1 MICFML
7 TLCNFPRRRTY
18 CVCSRSVESSEAGYS
33 YSTESAVGNVFEE
46 TTGKVRLI
54 IICKDIGEKV
64 QSVTAKEN
72 C

>member
-1 MICFML
+1 ML
-7 TLCNFPRRRTY
+7 AIWNFRAGAL
-18 CVCSRSVESSEAGYS
+18 VLSVVAPLKVSPAGYRQYGVS
-33 YSTESAVGNVFEE
+33 CENVFEE
-46 TTGKVRLI
+46 TIGKVRLI

>member
-1 MICFML
+1 MFHVGAL
-7 TLCNFPRRRTY
+7 ELSRRRTY
-18 CVCSRSVESSEAGYS
+18 YVCSRSVESFGGGLQTQYGVSC
-33 YSTESAVGNVFEE
+33 GNVFGE
-46 TTGKVRLI
+46 TIGKVRLI